1 MENKCLV
8 TELKG
13 TVNNEN
19 LPVLGEMVIH
29 FNSTGE
35 NHFSI
40 NGTSGNI
47 KVKNNVVKISR
58 GGTEAYSLPFGGDKI
73 IFPAGEYDILID
85 NKYGLSW
92 LYRLLNNSWTFS
104 GGFSFNLDDLKYAEG
119 LTRIQFYHN
128 ASVVSGGSLESLAG
142 KSITEFGISGNF
154 GGSLGAIA
162 NSQSAIAGVMRCR
175 GTEVTGDINAIVTMP
190 TFIDGTL
197 TSVFLDTSKVSGDIQ
212 SFVNAAIAAGVT
224 TRTMTLTMTGANTNV
239 IVGTD
244 ATTGQIYKTSTFIGT
259 SQLKW
264 GSASKWLYT
273 RGGNVT
279 DLDDSSKRVFVYV
292 KGYSSSE
299 VQELESNNNV
309 VTVLA

>member
-1 MENKCLV
+1 MENCLV
-8 TELKG
+8 KKLKG

-35 NHFSI
+35 NHFII

-58 GGTEAYSLPFGGDKI
+58 GGTEAYSLPFGGEKI

-92 LYRLLNNSWTFS
+92 LYRVNVSSWTFS

-119 LTRIQFYHN
+119 LTYLNFNSNVRVI
-128 ASVVSGGSLESLAG
+128 SGGSLESLRG
-142 KSITEFGISGNF
+142 KAITEFGIAGNF
-154 GGSLGAIA
+154 GGSLEAIA
-162 NSQSAIAGVMRCR
+162 NSQSAIAGTMRCR

-190 TFIDGTL
+190 TFVDGTL
-197 TSVFLDTSKVSGDIQ
+197 TSVALDDSKVSGDIQ
-212 SFVNAAIAAGVT
+212 SFVTAAITAGVT
-224 TRTMTLTMTGANTNV
+224 TRTMTFTLTGDNTNV
-239 IVGTD
+239 IVGYD
-244 ATTGQIYKTSTFIGT
+244 ATTGQVFNTNTFAGN

-264 GSASKWLYT
+264 ESASKWLYT
-273 RGGNVT
+273 RGGTVA
-279 DLDDSSKRVFVYV
+279 DLSDSSKRIRVYV

-299 VQELESNNNV
+299 VQELENNNNIV
-309 VTVLA
+309 IVLA